1 MHLTLKCQNYQNET
15 TMTMVNQY
23 LKLKNIKIKRTCM
36 AKQKTTETLQIR
48 EKSGRI
54 LPIGRKGSCMIKIS

>member
-1 MHLTLKCQNYQNET
+1 
-15 TMTMVNQY
+15 MVNQY
-23 LKLKNIKIKRTCM
+23 HKLRNIKIKRTCM